1 MKLPVLS
8 IVMVVLG
15 VASPLAAGPA
25 LAQTQKAT
33 AQPQKATGGAASPT
47 PLGQFGD
54 WQAFQLGAAKGR
66 SCFAISS
73 PKERKPESLKRDP
86 ATFFVTHRPGE
97 GVKNEISLIVGFP
110 MKENSD
116 ASIKIGKVVYTL
128 YTKEANAW
136 VKNAAEEGTVIT
148 TMKKSKDVV
157 FEGVSRRGNKTS
169 DRYSLAGLSQALDA
183 IAKACP

>member
-1 MKLPVLS
+1 MKVPVLRILTVAAS
-8 IVMVVLG
+8 LG
-15 VASPLAAGPA
+15 LVPPLVAGSAMAQAQKPAAGPA
-25 LAQTQKAT
+25 Q
-33 AQPQKATGGAASPT
+33 PT

-54 WQAFQLGAAKGR
+54 WQAFQLGQTKGR
-66 SCFAISS
+66 SCFAISN
-73 PKERKPESLKRDP
+73 PKERKPAGLNRDP

-110 MKENSD
+110 MKDGSD
-116 ASIKIGKVVYTL
+116 ASIKIGKSAYSL

-136 VKNAAEEGTVIT
+136 VKNAAEEGTVISV
-148 TMKKSKDVV
+148 MKKGKDLV